1 MEENK
6 SLDFSKLWE
15 IVKRNLKWLIILPI
29 IGLLLSVLLTAV
41 VAHPKYEATSQV
53 LISKGDKGDL
63 TMAEKFQADS
73 QIVATYTDIAK
84 SPRVL
89 SKVAEDVGK
98 GETTNSIT
106 DKVEISNQPNSQVLN
121 FTATAD
127 NKKEAEQIADASAE
141 VFKQQV
147 GDLAEK
153 GSIDILS
160 KSGDN
165 VKKIS
170 SSMVKNAVVG
180 LIAGL
185 ILAVILILIS
195 EFLGSMK
202 RSKSK
207 PSTTPTTHHTEQR
220 RRQKREGLTDED
232 PTHPRA
238 PEDKDRPQRF

>member
-53 LISKGDKGDL
+53 VISKGDKGDL

-89 SKVAEDVGK
+89 SKVADEVGK
-98 GETTNSIT
+98 GETTQSIT
-106 DKVEISNQPNSQVLN
+106 DKVEINNQPNSQVLN

-127 NKKEAEQIADASAE
+127 SKKEAEQIADASAE

-170 SSMVKNAVVG
+170 SSMVKNAIVG

-185 ILAVILILIS
+185 ILAVILILIR
-195 EFLGSMK
+195 EFLGTIK
-202 RSKSK
+202 QSKSK
-207 PSTTPTTHHTEQR
+207 VSSTHQSPHTEQR
-220 RRQKREGLTDED
+220 RRHKREGLIDD
-232 PTHPRA
+232 DHSQPHA
-238 PEDKDRPQRF
+238 SEDKGRL